1 MNVSTVPDREAP
13 VSTKRASP
21 YGNVSPTGVTA
32 AVKARVRVGSFNKL
46 SFVEGYREARH
57 VKGLMLPVLR

>member
-1 MNVSTVPDREAP
+1 MYRPFLTARLPFQQNGPFRTVTSLPRESRP
-13 VSTKRASP
+13 LL
-21 YGNVSPTGVTA
+21 
-32 AVKARVRVGSFNKL
+32 KARVRVGSFNKL